1 MTCRAL
7 INGRQKKIN
16 RPNFAKH
23 FFAAL
28 QCLPCHIISG
38 RRMHEHYVGRFNTDL
53 FGTDMLE
60 QIDPI
65 NVAMHEDYTF

>member
-1 MTCRAL
+1 
-7 INGRQKKIN
+7 
-16 RPNFAKH
+16 
-23 FFAAL
+23 
-28 QCLPCHIISG
+28 
-38 RRMHEHYVGRFNTDL
+38 MHEHYVGRFNTDL